1 MLVLAQNIYTKVVSR
16 EDIFEIGDFTRD
28 KLSDVYD
35 NLTKTIKSTEDVGDQ
50 FTEYITGEPD
60 TIKTGYKTLDS
71 IVNGFE
77 KKEITIMAGRPSMG
91 KTALGLNIARNAL
104 VQGKKVAIVSL
115 EMSARQLF
123 TRLVAMETGYDIN
136 KLKDKEFYEINK
148 GTITEAV
155 NKLKQQPLF
164 IDDESSDLNEI
175 INRARQMKMKEGI
188 DMFIV
193 DYLQLVNYSDSRRSR
208 EQEVAFIAK
217 QLKNELARQ
226 LDIPLILLS
235 QLSRKT
241 EERKGNQPMLSD
253 LRESG
258 AIENDADTVIL
269 IHRPDYY
276 DKNKMGNEK
285 QDVELIVAKGRNV
298 GTGIAKVMYNPYQT
312 LFYED

>member
-1 MLVLAQNIYTKVVSR
+1 MLSDPIEQLEKKDALIKYKKSGRIAANIMQKLVDMCKPGVKIY
-16 EDIFEIGDFTRD
+16 DICTTGD
-28 KLSDVYD
+28 KL
-35 NLTKTIKSTEDVGDQ
+35 
-50 FTEYITGEPD
+50 
-60 TIKTGYKTLDS
+60 
-71 IVNGFE
+71 
-77 KKEITIMAGRPSMG
+77 
-91 KTALGLNIARNAL
+91 
-104 VQGKKVAIVSL
+104 
-115 EMSARQLF
+115 
-123 TRLVAMETGYDIN
+123 
-136 KLKDKEFYEINK
+136 
-148 GTITEAV
+148 ITEAV